1 MLVIIN
7 CILALIFFFV
17 FFIMLHSEL
26 HSEPSFIKLAIVL
39 TALLINIVCVVTII
53 SSFKYTMIDI
63 KLSDEVK
70 SSQNIVNFKDNR
82 DLQGGFFIGCGEV
95 NTEQY
100 YYYYYK
106 TDKGSYKASKIK
118 ADDCEIIYTK
128 DTPHIDTIVKSA
140 DEKATENPLTF
151 EPLLSLRISGTGE
164 KYKIYIP
171 EGSITTDFQVDM
183 EWAEKNMLFIVLTFI
198 FLLISILLSI
208 YGLLFTSPKWLS
220 TLAVTSII
228 MFGVCLASTIA
239 CCIYSQSITKN
250 LKLESVIEIQPIKS
264 TYNTTYFVEDSHYY
278 CFNTKKDTLR
288 INKSTCNINYTD
300 TNARIEKY
308 VNKPDESQLI
318 PIFYISFNDEYTLG
332 DEYYY
337 KIYVPLFRWGV

>member
-7 CILALIFFFV
+7 CILALIFFFI
-17 FFIMLHSEL
+17 FLIML

-53 SSFKYTMIDI
+53 SSFKYTIIDI

-82 DLQGGFFIGCGEV
+82 DLQGGF
-95 NTEQY
+95 
-100 YYYYYK
+100 
-106 TDKGSYKASKIK
+106 YKASKIK

-151 EPLLSLRISGTGE
+151 EPLLSLRISSTGE

-183 EWAEKNMLFIVLTFI
+183 E
-198 FLLISILLSI
+198 
-208 YGLLFTSPKWLS
+208 
-220 TLAVTSII
+220 
-228 MFGVCLASTIA
+228 
-239 CCIYSQSITKN
+239 
-250 LKLESVIEIQPIKS
+250 
-264 TYNTTYFVEDSHYY
+264 
-278 CFNTKKDTLR
+278 
-288 INKSTCNINYTD
+288 
-300 TNARIEKY
+300 
-308 VNKPDESQLI
+308 
-318 PIFYISFNDEYTLG
+318 
-332 DEYYY
+332 
-337 KIYVPLFRWGV
+337 

>member
-7 CILALIFFFV
+7 CIFALIFFFI
-17 FFIMLHSEL
+17 FLIML

-53 SSFKYTMIDI
+53 SSFKYTIDI

-140 DEKATENPLTF
+140 DEKQLKIR
-151 EPLLSLRISGTGE
+151 LLLNLFCRSE
-164 KYKIYIP
+164 
-171 EGSITTDFQVDM
+171 FQVQ
-183 EWAEKNMLFIVLTFI
+183 EKSIKFISLKAQLQQI
-198 FLLISILLSI
+198 FRLI
-208 YGLLFTSPKWLS
+208 
-220 TLAVTSII
+220 
-228 MFGVCLASTIA
+228 
-239 CCIYSQSITKN
+239 
-250 LKLESVIEIQPIKS
+250 
-264 TYNTTYFVEDSHYY
+264 
-278 CFNTKKDTLR
+278 
-288 INKSTCNINYTD
+288 
-300 TNARIEKY
+300 
-308 VNKPDESQLI
+308 
-318 PIFYISFNDEYTLG
+318 
-332 DEYYY
+332 
-337 KIYVPLFRWGV
+337 

>member
-1 MLVIIN
+1 MYSRFNFLF
-7 CILALIFFFV
+7 CIFYNVTFRATFRA
-17 FFIMLHSEL
+17 E
-26 HSEPSFIKLAIVL
+26 FIKLAIVL

-53 SSFKYTMIDI
+53 SSFKYTIIDI

-164 KYKIYIP
+164 KYKIYILKARLQQIFRLIWN
-171 EGSITTDFQVDM
+171 EVKI
-183 EWAEKNMLFIVLTFI
+183 ICY
-198 FLLISILLSI
+198 FLLSLLS
-208 YGLLFTSPKWLS
+208 
-220 TLAVTSII
+220 A
-228 MFGVCLASTIA
+228 
-239 CCIYSQSITKN
+239 
-250 LKLESVIEIQPIKS
+250 
-264 TYNTTYFVEDSHYY
+264 
-278 CFNTKKDTLR
+278 
-288 INKSTCNINYTD
+288 
-300 TNARIEKY
+300 
-308 VNKPDESQLI
+308 
-318 PIFYISFNDEYTLG
+318 
-332 DEYYY
+332 
-337 KIYVPLFRWGV
+337 

>member
-7 CILALIFFFV
+7 CILALIFFFI
-17 FFIMLHSEL
+17 FLIML

-53 SSFKYTMIDI
+53 SSFKYTIIDI

-82 DLQGGFFIGCGEV
+82 DLQGGF
-95 NTEQY
+95 
-100 YYYYYK
+100 
-106 TDKGSYKASKIK
+106 YKASKIK

-183 EWAEKNMLFIVLTFI
+183 E
-198 FLLISILLSI
+198 
-208 YGLLFTSPKWLS
+208 
-220 TLAVTSII
+220 
-228 MFGVCLASTIA
+228 
-239 CCIYSQSITKN
+239 
-250 LKLESVIEIQPIKS
+250 
-264 TYNTTYFVEDSHYY
+264 
-278 CFNTKKDTLR
+278 
-288 INKSTCNINYTD
+288 
-300 TNARIEKY
+300 
-308 VNKPDESQLI
+308 
-318 PIFYISFNDEYTLG
+318 
-332 DEYYY
+332 
-337 KIYVPLFRWGV
+337 

>member
-7 CILALIFFFV
+7 CILALIFFFI
-17 FFIMLHSEL
+17 FLKML

-53 SSFKYTMIDI
+53 SSFKYTIIDI

-95 NTEQY
+95 NTEQ

-171 EGSITTDFQVDM
+171 EGSITTDFSVDM
-183 EWAEKNMLFIVLTFI
+183 K
-198 FLLISILLSI
+198 
-208 YGLLFTSPKWLS
+208 
-220 TLAVTSII
+220 
-228 MFGVCLASTIA
+228 
-239 CCIYSQSITKN
+239 
-250 LKLESVIEIQPIKS
+250 
-264 TYNTTYFVEDSHYY
+264 
-278 CFNTKKDTLR
+278 
-288 INKSTCNINYTD
+288 
-300 TNARIEKY
+300 
-308 VNKPDESQLI
+308 
-318 PIFYISFNDEYTLG
+318 
-332 DEYYY
+332 
-337 KIYVPLFRWGV
+337 

>member
-53 SSFKYTMIDI
+53 SSFKYTIDI

-70 SSQNIVNFKDNR
+70 SSQSIVNFKDNR

-118 ADDCEIIYTK
+118 ADD
-128 DTPHIDTIVKSA
+128 
-140 DEKATENPLTF
+140 
-151 EPLLSLRISGTGE
+151 
-164 KYKIYIP
+164 
-171 EGSITTDFQVDM
+171 
-183 EWAEKNMLFIVLTFI
+183 
-198 FLLISILLSI
+198 
-208 YGLLFTSPKWLS
+208 
-220 TLAVTSII
+220 
-228 MFGVCLASTIA
+228 
-239 CCIYSQSITKN
+239 
-250 LKLESVIEIQPIKS
+250 
-264 TYNTTYFVEDSHYY
+264 
-278 CFNTKKDTLR
+278 
-288 INKSTCNINYTD
+288 
-300 TNARIEKY
+300 
-308 VNKPDESQLI
+308 
-318 PIFYISFNDEYTLG
+318 
-332 DEYYY
+332 
-337 KIYVPLFRWGV
+337 

>member
-1 MLVIIN
+1 MLAIIN

-17 FFIMLHSEL
+17 FFIML

-53 SSFKYTMIDI
+53 SSFKYTIDI

-70 SSQNIVNFKDNR
+70 SSQSIVNFKDNH

-95 NTEQY
+95 HTEQY

-164 KYKIYIP
+164 KYKIYVP
-171 EGSITTDFQVDM
+171 EGSISDEF
-183 EWAEKNMLFIVLTFI
+183 
-198 FLLISILLSI
+198 SI
-208 YGLLFTSPKWLS
+208 
-220 TLAVTSII
+220 
-228 MFGVCLASTIA
+228 
-239 CCIYSQSITKN
+239 
-250 LKLESVIEIQPIKS
+250 
-264 TYNTTYFVEDSHYY
+264 
-278 CFNTKKDTLR
+278 DT
-288 INKSTCNINYTD
+288 
-300 TNARIEKY
+300 E
-308 VNKPDESQLI
+308 
-318 PIFYISFNDEYTLG
+318 
-332 DEYYY
+332 
-337 KIYVPLFRWGV
+337 

>member
-26 HSEPSFIKLAIVL
+26 HSEPSFIKLAIV
-39 TALLINIVCVVTII
+39 
-53 SSFKYTMIDI
+53 F
-63 KLSDEVK
+63 
-70 SSQNIVNFKDNR
+70 FKDNR

-164 KYKIYIP
+164 KYKIYVP
-171 EGSITTDFQVDM
+171 EGSITTDFSVDM
-183 EWAEKNMLFIVLTFI
+183 K
-198 FLLISILLSI
+198 
-208 YGLLFTSPKWLS
+208 
-220 TLAVTSII
+220 
-228 MFGVCLASTIA
+228 
-239 CCIYSQSITKN
+239 
-250 LKLESVIEIQPIKS
+250 
-264 TYNTTYFVEDSHYY
+264 
-278 CFNTKKDTLR
+278 
-288 INKSTCNINYTD
+288 
-300 TNARIEKY
+300 
-308 VNKPDESQLI
+308 
-318 PIFYISFNDEYTLG
+318 
-332 DEYYY
+332 
-337 KIYVPLFRWGV
+337 

>member
-1 MLVIIN
+1 MLAIIN

-17 FFIMLHSEL
+17 FFIML

-53 SSFKYTMIDI
+53 SSFKYTIDI

-70 SSQNIVNFKDNR
+70 SSQSIVNFKDHH

-95 NTEQY
+95 HTEQY

-164 KYKIYIP
+164 KYKIYVP
-171 EGSITTDFQVDM
+171 EGSITDEF
-183 EWAEKNMLFIVLTFI
+183 
-198 FLLISILLSI
+198 SI
-208 YGLLFTSPKWLS
+208 
-220 TLAVTSII
+220 
-228 MFGVCLASTIA
+228 
-239 CCIYSQSITKN
+239 
-250 LKLESVIEIQPIKS
+250 
-264 TYNTTYFVEDSHYY
+264 
-278 CFNTKKDTLR
+278 DT
-288 INKSTCNINYTD
+288 
-300 TNARIEKY
+300 E
-308 VNKPDESQLI
+308 
-318 PIFYISFNDEYTLG
+318 
-332 DEYYY
+332 
-337 KIYVPLFRWGV
+337 